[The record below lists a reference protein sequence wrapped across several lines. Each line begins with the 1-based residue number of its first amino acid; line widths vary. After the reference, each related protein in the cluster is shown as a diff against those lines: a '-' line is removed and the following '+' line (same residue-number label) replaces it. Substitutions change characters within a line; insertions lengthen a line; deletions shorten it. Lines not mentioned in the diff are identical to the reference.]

1 MAKTNTNY
9 SILVGVELQ
18 TAGIQKQL
26 DNATKQTK
34 LKIDDSEVKNAASS
48 LSNLNDVAEE
58 TDLTFQAANEVFR
71 RSIEILSQMASQV
84 YELNTAIIEFQKVS
98 DLSGEDLDDYIDK
111 LSNMG
116 SAVARTGSEMV
127 EAATEFRKNGF
138 NDEDAAQLGQ
148 IASMYQNVSDEAIS
162 ASDSASFI
170 IAQMVAFGI
179 EAENASHII
188 DAVNET
194 ANSFAVSSGQL
205 ANSLGIVSSTASA
218 MGNSM
223 EETIGMMV
231 AITEQTRNSSKAAR
245 GLNAIFNNLAQVL
258 DDSSTNGKKIAE
270 IFDNLGVSMY
280 GVDGQLLSSYELL
293 TNLNEKWDTL
303 DTNTKNYIASTIA
316 GTVQLNNFLALMNNF
331 DHAVSATETAL
342 NSAGSAARENSKNME
357 GLEARTNQL
366 KATFQDF
373 SNNVLSSEFLGGLLS
388 LTNGLLQ
395 LVNTPVGA
403 FVTQVVLFTGAGWGL
418 VKLFKAM
425 NIGPVIMASLS
436 NAFTG
441 IKFAIEGTSLAMKG
455 LVPATT
461 ATTLAMRAAVPI
473 IGAVT
478 IALGA
483 FIKFAKWAIDVSKEQ
498 TVTLEEQIQ
507 IVDDLRSKIKS
518 LNFEYEALKNQ
529 GDLSEADNARL
540 RLLEAEI
547 EANEKILQQ
556 EEKKLY
562 YQQFGEGSTKTVR
575 VDEDTSPAS
584 GYLTG
589 TTTYTGGIA
598 YGAAQQAT
606 AEPETKTTTG
616 LDRLR
621 EEVVEFK
628 KIQEQIADV
637 EAQMDT
643 ATGDELIE
651 LNEKYS
657 ELTTN
662 SKEYFD
668 SISEQANSLSAFEN
682 IPEEAQSLLNYITL
696 VFSGMAD
703 KAEESTDDISAEF
716 KSMSE
721 SVAESVSELEGL
733 SDAFDTLTGAVD
745 EYNENGS
752 ISIDT
757 LASLVELGDD
767 YLSMLSFENGQL
779 VLNSDAL
786 YDKAQQLRQTTIEEA
801 KASAAAQLHS
811 IAINGVGQAAV
822 DANNAAGSST
832 GGLAIFESAL
842 DKVTNGAINATA
854 AVSQLEVAFGGQ
866 WSGDQKKA
874 MQDVI
879 NNYQNFVGLVNSSSL
894 IGATG
899 GSSGGGGGG
908 SATDPIEEQSKV
920 FQDQIAILEHELA
933 ILEKM
938 GASEEERIAKSR
950 EIQEAIKKQEE
961 WYRAQGLDD
970 NSEYLRELEEQW
982 WDYENSIEDLYKD
995 MAQAHLDSL
1004 NEQKSAY
1011 EKLFDIIIE
1020 TADKEIEALEQR
1032 KEEEEA
1038 YWDEKIAALE
1048 EQNEALDDQI
1058 EREEKLDALAKAKQ
1072 SKVMVYKDGKFQYVS
1087 DIDAV
1092 SEAQADLDEYNREQE
1107 LQDQIDKME
1116 EQKDQALA
1124 ALDEQIKGWEKY
1136 KEKWSAIVDKISD
1149 IQDIM
1154 LIEQALGIKLEGDN
1168 WQERLTNLG
1177 IFVSDYIDA
1186 EGNFNDEAI
1195 NKNGELL
1202 RNEYEQVATE
1212 AAIWEQRLE
1221 NFDEY
1226 IDEFIESQ
1234 GDFVSKQEDYVDRV
1248 SEAWGNSLNS
1258 LNNYV
1263 QGCKDAAKELS
1274 NIDYGSGGGG
1284 GHPSLGKPSRLPEQ
1298 QQFYASGTTNAS
1310 GGISLV
1316 GERGPEL
1323 RVLNSGDGIIPAD
1336 ITKNLWQWGVTTPA
1350 SMMSSIVGG
1359 LQSMGQNI
1367 GITIQ
1372 NFNPS
1377 LPNVT
1382 DGESFAKYM
1391 RNNFW
1396 REALQFAKT

>member
-1 MAKTNTNY
+1 MSRA
-9 SILVGVELQ
+9 LVSVQ
-18 TAGIQKQL
+18 SRYNQV
-26 DNATKQTK
+26 
-34 LKIDDSEVKNAASS
+34 ID
-48 LSNLNDVAEE
+48 E
-58 TDLTFQAANEVFR
+58 T
-71 RSIEILSQMASQV
+71 
-84 YELNTAIIEFQKVS
+84 
-98 DLSGEDLDDYIDK
+98 
-111 LSNMG
+111 
-116 SAVARTGSEMV
+116 
-127 EAATEFRKNGF
+127 
-138 NDEDAAQLGQ
+138 
-148 IASMYQNVSDEAIS
+148 
-162 ASDSASFI
+162 
-170 IAQMVAFGI
+170 
-179 EAENASHII
+179 
-188 DAVNET
+188 
-194 ANSFAVSSGQL
+194 
-205 ANSLGIVSSTASA
+205 SSTGKAL
-218 MGNSM
+218 NEWY
-223 EETIGMMV
+223 EEHNIQ
-231 AITEQTRNSSKAAR
+231 IYDQ
-245 GLNAIFNNLAQVL
+245 Q
-258 DDSSTNGKKIAE
+258 
-270 IFDNLGVSMY
+270 
-280 GVDGQLLSSYELL
+280 GQLLKLYDVLSQVAEI
-293 TNLNEKWDTL
+293 WPTL
-303 DTNTKNYIASTIA
+303 TKNEQAYYLNQQAGANQTQNLSAILSNFSTAI
-316 GTVQLNNFLALMNNF
+316 
-331 DHAVSATETAL
+331 SATETAL
-342 NSAGSAARENSKNME
+342 NSAGSAARENSKYME

-373 SNNVLSSEFLGGLLS
+373 SNNVLSSEFIGGLLN
-388 LTNGLLQ
+388 LANGFLQ

-498 TVTLEEQIQ
+498 TATLEEQIQ

-518 LNFEYEALKNQ
+518 LNSEYESLKNQ

-562 YQQFGEGSTKTVR
+562 YQQFGEGSTETVT
-575 VDEDTSPAS
+575 EGGTPAS
-584 GYLTG
+584 SYLTG
-589 TTTYTGGIA
+589 GSSYTGGIS
-598 YGAAQQAT
+598 YGAAQQGST
-606 AEPETKTTTG
+606 GYTEPTTTTTTG

-628 KIQEQIADV
+628 KIQEQIADI

-696 VFSGMAD
+696 TFSGMAD
-703 KAEESTDDISAEF
+703 EAEESTDDISAEF
-716 KSMSE
+716 VSMSE

-757 LASLVELGDD
+757 LSSLVELGDD

-779 VLNSDAL
+779 VFNSEAF
-786 YDKAQQLRQTTIEEA
+786 YKNSEQIRQNTIESA
-801 KASAAAQLHS
+801 KSAAAKQLQS

-854 AVSQLEVAFGGQ
+854 AIAQLETSLGGQ

-894 IGATG
+894 VGATG

-920 FQDQIAILEHELA
+920 FQDQITILEHELA

-1136 KEKWSAIVDKISD
+1136 KEKWSAIVDSIGD

-1234 GDFVSKQEDYVDRV
+1234 GDFVSKQEDLANRA
-1248 SEAWGNSLNS
+1248 SEAWNSSLDS

-1263 QGCKDAAKELS
+1263 QGCKDAAKELN
-1274 NIDYGSGGGG
+1274 NIDYGSGGGSGHSGSSSG
-1284 GHPSLGKPSRLPEQ
+1284 GLIGKPGFAPSL
-1298 QQFYASGTTNAS
+1298 YASGTTNAS

>member
-1 MAKTNTNY
+1 MSRA
-9 SILVGVELQ
+9 LVSVQ
-18 TAGIQKQL
+18 SRY
-26 DNATKQTK
+26 N
-34 LKIDDSEVKNAASS
+34 
-48 LSNLNDVAEE
+48 
-58 TDLTFQAANEVFR
+58 
-71 RSIEILSQMASQV
+71 QV
-84 YELNTAIIEFQKVS
+84 
-98 DLSGEDLDDYIDK
+98 IDK
-111 LSNMG
+111 
-116 SAVARTGSEMV
+116 T
-127 EAATEFRKNGF
+127 
-138 NDEDAAQLGQ
+138 
-148 IASMYQNVSDEAIS
+148 
-162 ASDSASFI
+162 
-170 IAQMVAFGI
+170 
-179 EAENASHII
+179 
-188 DAVNET
+188 
-194 ANSFAVSSGQL
+194 
-205 ANSLGIVSSTASA
+205 SSTGKAL
-218 MGNSM
+218 NEWY
-223 EETIGMMV
+223 EEHNIQ
-231 AITEQTRNSSKAAR
+231 IYDQ
-245 GLNAIFNNLAQVL
+245 Q
-258 DDSSTNGKKIAE
+258 
-270 IFDNLGVSMY
+270 
-280 GVDGQLLSSYELL
+280 GQLLKLYDVLSQVAEIWPTLAKNEQAYYLNQQAGANQ
-293 TNLNEKWDTL
+293 TQNLSAILSNF
-303 DTNTKNYIASTIA
+303 STAI
-316 GTVQLNNFLALMNNF
+316 
-331 DHAVSATETAL
+331 SATETAL
-342 NSAGSAARENSKNME
+342 NSAGSAARENSKYME

-373 SNNVLSSEFLGGLLS
+373 SNNVLSSEFIGGLLN
-388 LTNGLLQ
+388 LANGFLQ
-395 LVNTPVGA
+395 LMNTPVGA

-425 NIGPVIMASLS
+425 NIGPVIMTSLIKS
-436 NAFTG
+436 LTNFGWLLEAITTKG
-441 IKFAIEGTSLAMKG
+441 IKLTS
-455 LVPATT
+455 
-461 ATTLAMRAAVPI
+461 TLALAARAIVP
-473 IGAVT
+473 VT
-478 IALGA
+478 IALTA

-518 LNFEYEALKNQ
+518 LNSEYESLKNQ

-562 YQQFGEGSTKTVR
+562 YQQFGEGSTETVT
-575 VDEDTSPAS
+575 EGGTPAS
-584 GYLTG
+584 SYLTG
-589 TTTYTGGIA
+589 GSSYTGGIS
-598 YGAAQQAT
+598 YGAAQQGST
-606 AEPETKTTTG
+606 GYTEPTTTTTTG

-628 KIQEQIADV
+628 KIQEQIADI

-651 LNEKYS
+651 LNEKYA

-662 SKEYFD
+662 SKNYFD

-696 VFSGMAD
+696 TFSGMAD
-703 KAEESTDDISAEF
+703 EADEATDDTSAEF

-721 SVAESVSELEGL
+721 SVADSVSELEGL

-757 LASLVELGDD
+757 LSSLVELGDD

-779 VLNSDAL
+779 VFNSEAF
-786 YDKAQQLRQTTIEEA
+786 YKNSEQIRQNTIESA
-801 KASAAAQLHS
+801 KSAAAKQLQS
-811 IAINGVGQAAV
+811 IAINGVGQASA

-894 IGATG
+894 VGATG

-908 SATDPIEEQSKV
+908 SATDPIEEQSKA

-1032 KEEEEA
+1032 KEEEES

-1136 KEKWSAIVDKISD
+1136 KEKWSAIVDSIGD

-1234 GDFVSKQEDYVDRV
+1234 GDFVSKQEELADRA
-1248 SEAWGNSLNS
+1248 SEAWNSSLDSLND
-1258 LNNYV
+1258 YV
-1263 QGCKDAAKELS
+1263 QGCKDASKELS

>member
-1 MAKTNTNY
+1 
-9 SILVGVELQ
+9 
-18 TAGIQKQL
+18 
-26 DNATKQTK
+26 
-34 LKIDDSEVKNAASS
+34 
-48 LSNLNDVAEE
+48 
-58 TDLTFQAANEVFR
+58 
-71 RSIEILSQMASQV
+71 
-84 YELNTAIIEFQKVS
+84 
-98 DLSGEDLDDYIDK
+98 
-111 LSNMG
+111 
-116 SAVARTGSEMV
+116 
-127 EAATEFRKNGF
+127 
-138 NDEDAAQLGQ
+138 
-148 IASMYQNVSDEAIS
+148 MYQNVSDEAIS
-162 ASDSASFI
+162 ASDSANFI

-205 ANSLGIVSSTASA
+205 ANSLGIVSSTSAA

-223 EETIGMMV
+223 EETLGMMV
-231 AITEQTRNSSKAAR
+231 AITEQTRNASKSAR
-245 GLNAIFNNLAQVL
+245 GLNAIFANLSQVL
-258 DDSSTNGKKIAE
+258 DESSSNGKKITE
-270 IFDNLGVSMY
+270 IFDSLGISMY
-280 GVDGQLLSSYELL
+280 DLNTGQMLSTYELL
-293 TNLNEKWDTL
+293 LKLSEKWDTL
-303 DTNTKNYIASTIA
+303 DSNTQKYIATTLA

-342 NSAGSAARENSKNME
+342 NSAGSAARENSKYME

-373 SNNVLSSEFLGGLLS
+373 SNNVLSSEFIGGLLS
-388 LTNGLLQ
+388 LANGFLQ
-395 LVNTPVGA
+395 LMNTPIGA

-425 NIGPVIMASLS
+425 NIVPVIIASLG

-441 IKFAIEGTSLAMKG
+441 IKFAIEGTALAMKG
-455 LVPATT
+455 LVPVTT

-498 TVTLEEQIQ
+498 TVTLEEQIE
-507 IVDDLRSKIKS
+507 IVDGLRSKIKS
-518 LNFEYEALKNQ
+518 LNSEYENLTNQ

-562 YQQFGEGSTKTVR
+562 YQQFGEGSKKTVK
-575 VDEDTSPAS
+575 VDEDTTPAS
-584 GYLTG
+584 NYLTG
-589 TTTYTGGIA
+589 TTSYTGGTA
-598 YGAAQQAT
+598 YGAAQQAPSIAT
-606 AEPETKTTTG
+606 EAETKTTTG

-628 KIQEQIADV
+628 KIQEQIADI
-637 EAQMDT
+637 EAQMAT

-662 SKEYFD
+662 SKNYFD

-696 VFSGMAD
+696 TFSGMAD

-721 SVAESVSELEGL
+721 SVADSVSELEGL

-752 ISIDT
+752 ISLDT

-779 VLNSDAL
+779 VFNSEAF
-786 YDKAQQLRQTTIEEA
+786 YKNSEQIRQNTIESA
-801 KASAAAQLHS
+801 KGAAAKQLYS

-854 AVSQLEVAFGGQ
+854 AIAGLETSLGEQ

-894 IGATG
+894 VGASG

-908 SATDPIEEQSKV
+908 SATDPIEEQSKA

-1020 TADKEIEALEQR
+1020 TADKEIEALE
-1032 KEEEEA
+1032 KKKDEEEA

-1048 EQNEALDDQI
+1048 EQNEALNDQI
-1058 EREEKLDALAKAKQ
+1058 EKEEKLDALAKAKQ

-1136 KEKWSAIVDKISD
+1136 KEKWSAIVDEIGD

-1234 GDFVSKQEDYVDRV
+1234 GDFVSKQEELADRA
-1248 SEAWGNSLNS
+1248 SEAWSGSLDSLND
-1258 LNNYV
+1258 YV

-1284 GHPSLGKPSRLPEQ
+1284 GHPSLGKPGRLPEQ
-1298 QQFYASGTTNAS
+1298 QQFYASGTTNAI

-1323 RVLNSGDGIIPAD
+1323 RVLNSGDGILPAD

-1359 LQSMGQNI
+1359 LHSMGQNI

-1372 NFNPS
+1372 NFNPN

-1382 DGESFAKYM
+1382 DGESFASYM

>member
-1 MAKTNTNY
+1 MSRA
-9 SILVGVELQ
+9 LVSVQ
-18 TAGIQKQL
+18 SRYNQV
-26 DNATKQTK
+26 
-34 LKIDDSEVKNAASS
+34 ID
-48 LSNLNDVAEE
+48 E
-58 TDLTFQAANEVFR
+58 T
-71 RSIEILSQMASQV
+71 
-84 YELNTAIIEFQKVS
+84 
-98 DLSGEDLDDYIDK
+98 
-111 LSNMG
+111 
-116 SAVARTGSEMV
+116 
-127 EAATEFRKNGF
+127 
-138 NDEDAAQLGQ
+138 
-148 IASMYQNVSDEAIS
+148 
-162 ASDSASFI
+162 
-170 IAQMVAFGI
+170 
-179 EAENASHII
+179 
-188 DAVNET
+188 
-194 ANSFAVSSGQL
+194 
-205 ANSLGIVSSTASA
+205 SSTGKAL
-218 MGNSM
+218 NEWY
-223 EETIGMMV
+223 EEHNIQ
-231 AITEQTRNSSKAAR
+231 IYDQ
-245 GLNAIFNNLAQVL
+245 Q
-258 DDSSTNGKKIAE
+258 
-270 IFDNLGVSMY
+270 
-280 GVDGQLLSSYELL
+280 GQLLKLYDVLSQVAEI
-293 TNLNEKWDTL
+293 WPTL
-303 DTNTKNYIASTIA
+303 TKNEQAYYLNQQAGANQTQNLSAILSNFST
-316 GTVQLNNFLALMNNF
+316 
-331 DHAVSATETAL
+331 AVSATETAL
-342 NSAGSAARENSKNME
+342 NSAGSAARENSKYME

-388 LTNGLLQ
+388 LANRFLQ
-395 LVNTPVGA
+395 LMNTPVGA
-403 FVTQVVLFTGAGWGL
+403 FVTQVTLFTGAMWGL
-418 VKLFKAM
+418 IQLFKAM
-425 NIGPVIMASLS
+425 KIVSVVSNSFMMLMDTFKSVKWYMKGVISMSSVLSNVMAS
-436 NAFTG
+436 
-441 IKFAIEGTSLAMKG
+441 
-455 LVPATT
+455 
-461 ATTLAMRAAVPI
+461 AVPI
-473 IGAVT
+473 IGGVT

-507 IVDDLRSKIKS
+507 IVDELRSKIES
-518 LNFEYEALKNQ
+518 LNSEYENLKNQ

-562 YQQFGEGSTKTVR
+562 YQQFGEGSVETVAQ
-575 VDEDTSPAS
+575 DTAPAS

-589 TTTYTGGIA
+589 ETTYTGGIA
-598 YGAAQQAT
+598 YGAAQQAPST
-606 AEPETKTTTG
+606 TTEEETKTTTG

-628 KIQEQIADV
+628 KIQQQIADI
-637 EAQMDT
+637 EAQMAT

-651 LNEKYS
+651 LNEKYA

-662 SKEYFD
+662 SKNYFD

-696 VFSGMAD
+696 TFSGMAD
-703 KAEESTDDISAEF
+703 KAEEATDDTSAEF

-721 SVAESVSELEGL
+721 SVADSISELDGL

-757 LASLVELGDD
+757 LSSLVELGDD

-786 YDKAQQLRQTTIEEA
+786 YKNSEQIRQNTIESA
-801 KASAAAQLHS
+801 KSAAAKQLQS

-894 IGATG
+894 VGATG

-908 SATDPIEEQSKV
+908 SATDPIEEQSKA

-1136 KEKWSAIVDKISD
+1136 KEKWSAIVDKIGD

-1234 GDFVSKQEDYVDRV
+1234 GDFVSKQEDYADRV
-1248 SEAWGNSLNS
+1248 SEAWSGSLDSLND
-1258 LNNYV
+1258 YV

-1284 GHPSLGKPSRLPEQ
+1284 GHPSLGKPGRLPEQ
-1298 QQFYASGTTNAS
+1298 QQFYASGTTNAA

-1323 RVLNSGDGIIPAD
+1323 RVLNSGDGILPAD

-1359 LQSMGQNI
+1359 LHSMGQNI

-1382 DGESFAKYM
+1382 DGEGFAKYM

>member
-1 MAKTNTNY
+1 MA
-9 SILVGVELQ
+9 LL
-18 TAGIQKQL
+18 TAGTEIVR
-26 DNATKQTK
+26 NA
-34 LKIDDSEVKNAASS
+34 S
-48 LSNLNDVAEE
+48 
-58 TDLTFQAANEVFR
+58 
-71 RSIEILSQMASQV
+71 
-84 YELNTAIIEFQKVS
+84 KVS
-98 DLSGEDLDDYIDK
+98 RGLVSVQSRYNQVID
-111 LSNMG
+111 
-116 SAVARTGSEMV
+116 
-127 EAATEFRKNGF
+127 
-138 NDEDAAQLGQ
+138 
-148 IASMYQNVSDEAIS
+148 
-162 ASDSASFI
+162 
-170 IAQMVAFGI
+170 
-179 EAENASHII
+179 
-188 DAVNET
+188 ET
-194 ANSFAVSSGQL
+194 
-205 ANSLGIVSSTASA
+205 SSTGKAL
-218 MGNSM
+218 NEWY
-223 EETIGMMV
+223 EEHNIQ
-231 AITEQTRNSSKAAR
+231 IYDQ
-245 GLNAIFNNLAQVL
+245 Q
-258 DDSSTNGKKIAE
+258 
-270 IFDNLGVSMY
+270 
-280 GVDGQLLSSYELL
+280 GQLLKLYDVLSQVAEI
-293 TNLNEKWDTL
+293 WPTL
-303 DTNTKNYIASTIA
+303 TKNEQAYYLNQQAGANQTQNLSAILSNFST
-316 GTVQLNNFLALMNNF
+316 
-331 DHAVSATETAL
+331 AVSATETAL
-342 NSAGSAARENSKNME
+342 NSAGSAARENSKYME

-388 LTNGLLQ
+388 LANGFLQ
-395 LVNTPVGA
+395 LLNTPIGA
-403 FVTQVVLFTGAGWGL
+403 FVTQVVLFTTAGWGL
-418 VKLFKAM
+418 VKLFRAM
-425 NIGPVIMASLS
+425 NIVSIVTASLKS
-436 NAFTG
+436 LPLVLFAIQGAFTG
-441 IKFAIEGTSLAMKG
+441 AITAAEAFNIAMQAMKSSLPIIAAVSLAVLG
-455 LVPATT
+455 LVKIVNLVEESQKETT
-461 ATTLAMRAAVPI
+461 I
-473 IGAVT
+473 
-478 IALGA
+478 
-483 FIKFAKWAIDVSKEQ
+483 
-498 TVTLEEQIQ
+498 TLEEQIQ
-507 IVDDLRSKIKS
+507 IVDELRSKINS
-518 LNFEYEALKNQ
+518 LSSEYENLENQ
-529 GDLSEADNARL
+529 SDLSETENRRL

-547 EANEKILQQ
+547 EANKEILAQ
-556 EEKKLY
+556 EEKKLFY
-562 YQQFGEGSTKTVR
+562 EQFGAGSKFV
-575 VDEDTSPAS
+575 P
-584 GYLTG
+584 
-589 TTTYTGGIA
+589 
-598 YGAAQQAT
+598 
-606 AEPETKTTTG
+606 TG
-616 LDRLR
+616 LASHGFTDINMHTWEAPTEL
-621 EEVVEFK
+621 EILQQNIDEFK
-628 KIQEQIADV
+628 EIQQQIKDL
-637 EAQMDT
+637 EAQMAT
-643 ATGDELIE
+643 ATGQELID
-651 LNEKYS
+651 LNEDYNA
-657 ELTTN
+657 LVN
-662 SKEYFD
+662 SSRTYFD
-668 SISEQANSLSAFEN
+668 YINEQANALSQFDLEN
-682 IPEEAQSLLNYITL
+682 IPEEYRGTVETLLSDITIL
-696 VFSGMAD
+696 FSGMAD
-703 KAEESTDDISAEF
+703 KAEESTEDISAEF

-721 SVAESVSELEGL
+721 SVADSVSELDGL

-745 EYNENGS
+745 EYNANGS
-752 ISIDT
+752 ISLDT
-757 LASLVELGDD
+757 LSSLVELGDD

-779 VLNSDAL
+779 VFNSEAF
-786 YDKAQQLRQTTIEEA
+786 YKNSEQIRQNTIESA
-801 KASAAAQLHS
+801 KGAAAKQLYS

-854 AVSQLEVAFGGQ
+854 AIAGLETSLGEQ

-894 IGATG
+894 VGATG
-899 GSSGGGGGG
+899 GSSGGGGGGGGG
-908 SATDPIEEQSKV
+908 SATDPIEEQSKA
-920 FQDQIAILEHELA
+920 FQDQIAILEHELS

-970 NSEYLRELEEQW
+970 NSEYLRDLEEQW

-1020 TADKEIEALEQR
+1020 TADKEIEALEQ
-1032 KEEEEA
+1032 KKDEEEA

-1048 EQNEALDDQI
+1048 EQNDALNDQI
-1058 EREEKLDALAKAKQ
+1058 EKEEKLDALAKAKQ

-1087 DIDAV
+1087 DIDVV

-1136 KEKWSAIVDKISD
+1136 KEKWSAIVDEIGD

-1177 IFVSDYIDA
+1177 IFISDYIDA

-1234 GDFVSKQEDYVDRV
+1234 GDFVSKQEELADRV
-1248 SEAWGNSLNS
+1248 SEAWSGSLDSLND
-1258 LNNYV
+1258 YV

-1284 GHPSLGKPSRLPEQ
+1284 GHLSLGKPGRLPEQ
-1298 QQFYASGTTNAS
+1298 SQFYASGTTNAT

-1359 LQSMGQNI
+1359 LHSMGQNI

-1372 NFNPS
+1372 NFNPN

-1382 DGESFAKYM
+1382 DGESFANYM

>member
-1 MAKTNTNY
+1 M
-9 SILVGVELQ
+9 
-18 TAGIQKQL
+18 
-26 DNATKQTK
+26 
-34 LKIDDSEVKNAASS
+34 
-48 LSNLNDVAEE
+48 LS
-58 TDLTFQAANEVFR
+58 
-71 RSIEILSQMASQV
+71 
-84 YELNTAIIEFQKVS
+84 
-98 DLSGEDLDDYIDK
+98 
-111 LSNMG
+111 
-116 SAVARTGSEMV
+116 
-127 EAATEFRKNGF
+127 
-138 NDEDAAQLGQ
+138 
-148 IASMYQNVSDEAIS
+148 
-162 ASDSASFI
+162 
-170 IAQMVAFGI
+170 
-179 EAENASHII
+179 
-188 DAVNET
+188 NET

-205 ANSLGIVSSTASA
+205 ANNLGIVSSTSAA

-231 AITEQTRNSSKAAR
+231 AITEQTRNASKSAR
-245 GLNAIFNNLAQVL
+245 GLNAIFANLSQVL
-258 DDSSTNGKKIAE
+258 DESSSNGKKITE
-270 IFDNLGVSMY
+270 IFDSLGISMY
-280 GVDGQLLSSYELL
+280 DLNTGQMLSTYELL
-293 TNLNEKWDTL
+293 LKLSEKWDTL
-303 DTNTKNYIASTIA
+303 DSNTQKYIATTLA

-342 NSAGSAARENSKNME
+342 NSAGSAARENSKYME

-388 LTNGLLQ
+388 LANGFLQ
-395 LVNTPVGA
+395 LMNTPVGA
-403 FVTQVVLFTGAGWGL
+403 FVTQVTLLTGAGWGL
-418 VKLFKAM
+418 IKLFRAM
-425 NIGPVIMASLS
+425 NIIDVVISSFKALPMALFAVRA
-436 NAFTG
+436 AFAGAATG
-441 IKFAIEGTSLAMKG
+441 AEAFGFAMK
-455 LVPATT
+455 
-461 ATTLAMRAAVPI
+461 AALPI
-473 IGAVT
+473 IGGITLV
-478 IALGA
+478 IGGL
-483 FIKFAKWAIDVSKEQ
+483 IKFTKWAIDVSKEQ
-498 TVTLEEQIQ
+498 TVTLEEQIE

-518 LNFEYEALKNQ
+518 LKSEYENLTNQ

-540 RLLEAEI
+540 KLLEAQI

-562 YQQFGEGSTKTVR
+562 YQQFGEGSKETVK
-575 VDEDTSPAS
+575 VDEDTTPAS
-584 GYLTG
+584 NYLTG
-589 TTTYTGGIA
+589 TTSYTGGTA
-598 YGAAQQAT
+598 YGAAQQAPSVAT
-606 AEPETKTTTG
+606 ETETKTTTG

-628 KIQEQIADV
+628 KIQQQIADI

-696 VFSGMAD
+696 TFSGMAD

-721 SVAESVSELEGL
+721 SVAESVSELDGL

-752 ISIDT
+752 ISLDT
-757 LASLVELGDD
+757 LSSLVELGDD

-786 YDKAQQLRQTTIEEA
+786 YAKAQQLRQTTIEEA

-811 IAINGVGQAAV
+811 IAINGVGQASV

-894 IGATG
+894 VGATG

-908 SATDPIEEQSKV
+908 SATDPIEEQSKA

-1020 TADKEIEALEQR
+1020 TADKEIEALE
-1032 KEEEEA
+1032 KKKDEEEA

-1048 EQNEALDDQI
+1048 EQNEALNDQI
-1058 EREEKLDALAKAKQ
+1058 EKEEKLDALAKAKQ
-1072 SKVMVYKDGKFQYVS
+1072 SKVMVYKDGKFQYVN

-1136 KEKWSAIVDKISD
+1136 KEKWSAIVDEIGD

-1212 AAIWEQRLE
+1212 ASIWEQRLE

-1234 GDFVSKQEDYVDRV
+1234 GDFVSKQEELADRA
-1248 SEAWGNSLNS
+1248 SEAWSGSLDSLND
-1258 LNNYV
+1258 YV
-1263 QGCKDAAKELS
+1263 QGCKDAAKELN
-1274 NIDYGSGGGG
+1274 NIDYSGGGG
-1284 GHPSLGKPSRLPEQ
+1284 GHPSLGKPGRLPEQ
-1298 QQFYASGTTNAS
+1298 QQFYASGTTNAI

-1323 RVLNSGDGIIPAD
+1323 RVLNSGDGILPAD

-1359 LQSMGQNI
+1359 LHSMGQNI

-1372 NFNPS
+1372 NFNPN

-1382 DGESFAKYM
+1382 DGEGFAKYM

>member
-1 MAKTNTNY
+1 MQSRYNQ
-9 SILVGVELQ
+9 V
-18 TAGIQKQL
+18 
-26 DNATKQTK
+26 
-34 LKIDDSEVKNAASS
+34 ID
-48 LSNLNDVAEE
+48 E
-58 TDLTFQAANEVFR
+58 T
-71 RSIEILSQMASQV
+71 
-84 YELNTAIIEFQKVS
+84 
-98 DLSGEDLDDYIDK
+98 
-111 LSNMG
+111 
-116 SAVARTGSEMV
+116 
-127 EAATEFRKNGF
+127 
-138 NDEDAAQLGQ
+138 
-148 IASMYQNVSDEAIS
+148 
-162 ASDSASFI
+162 
-170 IAQMVAFGI
+170 
-179 EAENASHII
+179 
-188 DAVNET
+188 
-194 ANSFAVSSGQL
+194 
-205 ANSLGIVSSTASA
+205 SSTGKAL
-218 MGNSM
+218 NEWY
-223 EETIGMMV
+223 EEHNIQ
-231 AITEQTRNSSKAAR
+231 IYDQ
-245 GLNAIFNNLAQVL
+245 Q
-258 DDSSTNGKKIAE
+258 
-270 IFDNLGVSMY
+270 
-280 GVDGQLLSSYELL
+280 GQLLKLYDVLSQVAEI
-293 TNLNEKWDTL
+293 WPTL
-303 DTNTKNYIASTIA
+303 TKNEQAYYLNQQAGANQTQNLSAILSNFST
-316 GTVQLNNFLALMNNF
+316 
-331 DHAVSATETAL
+331 AVSATETAL
-342 NSAGSAARENSKNME
+342 NSAGSAARENSKYME

-388 LTNGLLQ
+388 LANGFLQ
-395 LVNTPVGA
+395 LMNTPVGA
-403 FVTQVVLFTGAGWGL
+403 FVTQVVLFTGVGWGL

-425 NIGPVIMASLS
+425 NIGPVIMTSLIKS
-436 NAFTG
+436 LTNFGWLLEAITTKG
-441 IKFAIEGTSLAMKG
+441 IKLTS
-455 LVPATT
+455 
-461 ATTLAMRAAVPI
+461 TLALAARAIVP
-473 IGAVT
+473 VT
-478 IALGA
+478 IALTA

-507 IVDDLRSKIKS
+507 IVDDLRSKIES
-518 LNFEYEALKNQ
+518 LNSEYENLKNQ

-562 YQQFGEGSTKTVR
+562 YQQFGEGSKKTVR

-584 GYLTG
+584 DYLTG

-598 YGAAQQAT
+598 YGAALQAPATT
-606 AEPETKTTTG
+606 AEAEIKTTTG

-628 KIQEQIADV
+628 KIQEDIAQV
-637 EAQMDT
+637 ESLMDT

-651 LNEKYS
+651 LNKKYA

-662 SKEYFD
+662 SKKYFD
-668 SISEQANSLSAFEN
+668 SISEQAEDLSAFEN

-696 VFSGMAD
+696 MFSGMAD
-703 KAEESTDDISAEF
+703 EAEEATDDISAEF
-716 KSMSE
+716 VSMSE
-721 SVAESVSELEGL
+721 SVADSVSELEGL

-757 LASLVELGDD
+757 LSSLVELGDD

-779 VLNSDAL
+779 VFNSEAF
-786 YDKAQQLRQTTIEEA
+786 YKNSEQIRQNTIESA
-801 KASAAAQLHS
+801 KGAAAKQLYS
-811 IAINGVGQAAV
+811 IAINGVGQATV

-842 DKVTNGAINATA
+842 DRVTNGAINATA

-894 IGATG
+894 VGASG

-908 SATDPIEEQSKV
+908 SATDPIEEQSKA

-970 NSEYLRELEEQW
+970 NSEYLRDLEEQW

-1020 TADKEIEALEQR
+1020 TADKEIEALEQ
-1032 KEEEEA
+1032 KKDEEEA

-1048 EQNEALDDQI
+1048 EQNDALNDQI
-1058 EREEKLDALAKAKQ
+1058 EKEEKLDALAKAKQ

-1136 KEKWSAIVDKISD
+1136 KEKWSAIVDEIGD

-1212 AAIWEQRLE
+1212 ASIWEQRLE

-1234 GDFVSKQEDYVDRV
+1234 GDFVSKQEELADRA
-1248 SEAWGNSLNS
+1248 SEAWSGSLDSLND
-1258 LNNYV
+1258 YV

-1284 GHPSLGKPSRLPEQ
+1284 GHPSLGKPGRLPEQ
-1298 QQFYASGTTNAS
+1298 QQFYASGTTNAI

-1323 RVLNSGDGIIPAD
+1323 RVLNSGDGILPAD

-1359 LQSMGQNI
+1359 LHSMGQNI

-1372 NFNPS
+1372 NFNPN

-1382 DGESFAKYM
+1382 DGESFANYM

>member
-1 MAKTNTNY
+1 M
-9 SILVGVELQ
+9 
-18 TAGIQKQL
+18 
-26 DNATKQTK
+26 
-34 LKIDDSEVKNAASS
+34 
-48 LSNLNDVAEE
+48 LS
-58 TDLTFQAANEVFR
+58 
-71 RSIEILSQMASQV
+71 
-84 YELNTAIIEFQKVS
+84 
-98 DLSGEDLDDYIDK
+98 
-111 LSNMG
+111 
-116 SAVARTGSEMV
+116 
-127 EAATEFRKNGF
+127 
-138 NDEDAAQLGQ
+138 
-148 IASMYQNVSDEAIS
+148 
-162 ASDSASFI
+162 
-170 IAQMVAFGI
+170 
-179 EAENASHII
+179 
-188 DAVNET
+188 NET

-205 ANSLGIVSSTASA
+205 ANNLGIVSSTSAA

-231 AITEQTRNSSKAAR
+231 AITEQTRNASKSAR
-245 GLNAIFNNLAQVL
+245 GLNAIFANLSQVL
-258 DDSSTNGKKIAE
+258 DESSSNGKKITE
-270 IFDNLGVSMY
+270 IFDSLGISMY
-280 GVDGQLLSSYELL
+280 DLNTGQMLSTYELL
-293 TNLNEKWDTL
+293 LKLSEKWDTL
-303 DTNTKNYIASTIA
+303 DSNTQKYIATTLA

-342 NSAGSAARENSKNME
+342 NSAGSAARENSKYME

-388 LTNGLLQ
+388 LANGFLQ
-395 LVNTPVGA
+395 LMNTPVGA

-425 NIGPVIMASLS
+425 NIVPVIIASLG

-441 IKFAIEGTSLAMKG
+441 IKFAIEGTALAMKG
-455 LVPATT
+455 LVPVTT

-478 IALGA
+478 A

-498 TVTLEEQIQ
+498 TVTLEEQIE

-518 LNFEYEALKNQ
+518 LNSEYENLTNQ

-540 RLLEAEI
+540 KLLEAEI

-562 YQQFGEGSTKTVR
+562 YQQFGEGSKETVK
-575 VDEDTSPAS
+575 VDGDTTPAS
-584 GYLTG
+584 NYLTG
-589 TTTYTGGIA
+589 TTSYTGGTA
-598 YGAAQQAT
+598 YGAAQQAPSVAT
-606 AEPETKTTTG
+606 ETETKTTTG

-628 KIQEQIADV
+628 KIQQQIADI

-696 VFSGMAD
+696 TFSGMAD

-716 KSMSE
+716 VSMSE
-721 SVAESVSELEGL
+721 SVADSISELDGL

-757 LASLVELGDD
+757 LSSLVELGDD

-786 YDKAQQLRQTTIEEA
+786 YAKAQQLRQTTIEEA

-811 IAINGVGQAAV
+811 IAINGVGQASV
-822 DANNAAGSST
+822 DANNAASSST

-842 DKVTNGAINATA
+842 DRVTNGALNATA

-894 IGATG
+894 VGATG
-899 GSSGGGGGG
+899 GSSGGGGGGG
-908 SATDPIEEQSKV
+908 SATDPIEEQSKA

-1020 TADKEIEALEQR
+1020 TADKEIEALEQ
-1032 KEEEEA
+1032 KKDEEEA

-1048 EQNEALDDQI
+1048 EQNEALNDQI
-1058 EREEKLDALAKAKQ
+1058 EKEEKLDALAKAKQ

-1136 KEKWSAIVDKISD
+1136 KEKWSAIVDEIGD

-1212 AAIWEQRLE
+1212 ASIWEQRLE

-1234 GDFVSKQEDYVDRV
+1234 GDFVSKQEELADRA
-1248 SEAWGNSLNS
+1248 SEAWSGSLDSLND
-1258 LNNYV
+1258 YV
-1263 QGCKDAAKELS
+1263 QGCKDAAKELN
-1274 NIDYGSGGGG
+1274 NIDYSGGGG
-1284 GHPSLGKPSRLPEQ
+1284 GHPSLGKPGRLPEQ
-1298 QQFYASGTTNAS
+1298 QQFYASGTTNAI

-1323 RVLNSGDGIIPAD
+1323 RVLNSGDGILPAD

-1359 LQSMGQNI
+1359 LHSMGQNI

-1372 NFNPS
+1372 NFNPN

-1382 DGESFAKYM
+1382 DGEGFAKYM

>member
-1 MAKTNTNY
+1 M
-9 SILVGVELQ
+9 
-18 TAGIQKQL
+18 
-26 DNATKQTK
+26 
-34 LKIDDSEVKNAASS
+34 
-48 LSNLNDVAEE
+48 LS
-58 TDLTFQAANEVFR
+58 
-71 RSIEILSQMASQV
+71 
-84 YELNTAIIEFQKVS
+84 
-98 DLSGEDLDDYIDK
+98 
-111 LSNMG
+111 
-116 SAVARTGSEMV
+116 
-127 EAATEFRKNGF
+127 
-138 NDEDAAQLGQ
+138 
-148 IASMYQNVSDEAIS
+148 
-162 ASDSASFI
+162 
-170 IAQMVAFGI
+170 
-179 EAENASHII
+179 
-188 DAVNET
+188 NET

-205 ANSLGIVSSTASA
+205 ANNLGIVSSTSAA

-231 AITEQTRNSSKAAR
+231 AITEQTRNASKSAR
-245 GLNAIFNNLAQVL
+245 GLNAIFANLSQVL
-258 DDSSTNGKKIAE
+258 DESSSNGKKITE
-270 IFDNLGVSMY
+270 IFDSLGISMY
-280 GVDGQLLSSYELL
+280 DLNTGQMLSTYELL
-293 TNLNEKWDTL
+293 LKLSEKWDTL
-303 DTNTKNYIASTIA
+303 DSNTQKYIATTLA

-342 NSAGSAARENSKNME
+342 NSAGSAARENSKYME

-388 LTNGLLQ
+388 LANGFLQ
-395 LVNTPVGA
+395 LMNTPVGA

-425 NIGPVIMASLS
+425 NIVPVIIASLG

-441 IKFAIEGTSLAMKG
+441 IKFAIEGTALAMKG
-455 LVPATT
+455 LVPVTT

-478 IALGA
+478 IAVGA

-498 TVTLEEQIQ
+498 TVTLEEQIE
-507 IVDDLRSKIKS
+507 IVDGLRSKIKS
-518 LNFEYEALKNQ
+518 LNSEYESLTNQ

-540 RLLEAEI
+540 KLLEAEI

-562 YQQFGEGSTKTVR
+562 YQQFGEGSKETVK
-575 VDEDTSPAS
+575 VDGDTTPAS
-584 GYLTG
+584 NYLTG
-589 TTTYTGGIA
+589 TTSYTGGTA
-598 YGAAQQAT
+598 YGAAQQAPST
-606 AEPETKTTTG
+606 TTEEETKTTTG

-628 KIQEQIADV
+628 KIQEQIADI

-696 VFSGMAD
+696 TFSGMAD

-721 SVAESVSELEGL
+721 SVAESVSELDGL

-752 ISIDT
+752 ISLDT
-757 LASLVELGDD
+757 LSSLVELGDD

-786 YDKAQQLRQTTIEEA
+786 YAKAQQLRQTTIEEA

-811 IAINGVGQAAV
+811 IAINGVGQASV

-894 IGATG
+894 VGATG
-899 GSSGGGGGG
+899 GSSGGGGGGG
-908 SATDPIEEQSKV
+908 SATDPIEEQSKA

-1020 TADKEIEALEQR
+1020 TADKEIEALE
-1032 KEEEEA
+1032 KKKDEEEA

-1048 EQNEALDDQI
+1048 EQNEALNDQI
-1058 EREEKLDALAKAKQ
+1058 EKEEKLDALAKAKQ
-1072 SKVMVYKDGKFQYVS
+1072 SKVMVYKDGKFQYVN

-1136 KEKWSAIVDKISD
+1136 KEKWSAIVDEIGD

-1212 AAIWEQRLE
+1212 ASIWEQRLE

-1234 GDFVSKQEDYVDRV
+1234 GDFVSKQEELADRA
-1248 SEAWGNSLNS
+1248 SEAWSGSLDSLND
-1258 LNNYV
+1258 YV
-1263 QGCKDAAKELS
+1263 QGCKDAAKELN
-1274 NIDYGSGGGG
+1274 NIDYSGGGG
-1284 GHPSLGKPSRLPEQ
+1284 GHPSLGKPGRLPEQ
-1298 QQFYASGTTNAS
+1298 QQFYASGTTNAI

-1323 RVLNSGDGIIPAD
+1323 RVLNSGDGILPAD

-1359 LQSMGQNI
+1359 LHSMGQNI

-1372 NFNPS
+1372 NFNPN

-1382 DGESFAKYM
+1382 DGEGFAKYM

>member
-1 MAKTNTNY
+1 MSRA
-9 SILVGVELQ
+9 LVSVQ
-18 TAGIQKQL
+18 SRYNQV
-26 DNATKQTK
+26 
-34 LKIDDSEVKNAASS
+34 ID
-48 LSNLNDVAEE
+48 E
-58 TDLTFQAANEVFR
+58 T
-71 RSIEILSQMASQV
+71 
-84 YELNTAIIEFQKVS
+84 
-98 DLSGEDLDDYIDK
+98 
-111 LSNMG
+111 
-116 SAVARTGSEMV
+116 
-127 EAATEFRKNGF
+127 
-138 NDEDAAQLGQ
+138 
-148 IASMYQNVSDEAIS
+148 
-162 ASDSASFI
+162 
-170 IAQMVAFGI
+170 
-179 EAENASHII
+179 
-188 DAVNET
+188 
-194 ANSFAVSSGQL
+194 
-205 ANSLGIVSSTASA
+205 SSTGKAL
-218 MGNSM
+218 NEWY
-223 EETIGMMV
+223 EEHNIQ
-231 AITEQTRNSSKAAR
+231 IYDQ
-245 GLNAIFNNLAQVL
+245 Q
-258 DDSSTNGKKIAE
+258 
-270 IFDNLGVSMY
+270 
-280 GVDGQLLSSYELL
+280 GQLLKLYDVLSQVAEI
-293 TNLNEKWDTL
+293 WPTL
-303 DTNTKNYIASTIA
+303 TKNEQAYYLNQQAGANQTQNLSAILSNFST
-316 GTVQLNNFLALMNNF
+316 
-331 DHAVSATETAL
+331 AVSATETAL
-342 NSAGSAARENSKNME
+342 NSAGSAARENSKYME

-373 SNNVLSSEFLGGLLS
+373 SNNVLSSEFIGGLLN
-388 LTNGLLQ
+388 LANGFLQ
-395 LVNTPVGA
+395 LMNTPVGA

-425 NIGPVIMASLS
+425 NIVNVVISSFKALPMALFAVKA
-436 NAFTG
+436 AFAGAATG
-441 IKFAIEGTSLAMKG
+441 AEAFGFAMQ
-455 LVPATT
+455 
-461 ATTLAMRAAVPI
+461 AALPI
-473 IGAVT
+473 IGAV
-478 IALGA
+478 AL
-483 FIKFAKWAIDVSKEQ
+483 AITGLIRLYQWSTEVNNANI
-498 TVTLEEQIQ
+498 VTLEEQIQ
-507 IVDDLRSKIKS
+507 IVDELRGKIES
-518 LNFEYEALKNQ
+518 LNSEYENLKNQ

-547 EANEKILQQ
+547 EANEKILEQ

-562 YQQFGEGSTKTVR
+562 YQQFGEGSKVTVT
-575 VDEDTSPAS
+575 EGGTPAS
-584 GYLTG
+584 SYLTG
-589 TTTYTGGIA
+589 GSSYTGGIS
-598 YGAAQQAT
+598 YGASQQGST
-606 AEPETKTTTG
+606 GYTEPTTTTTTG

-621 EEVVEFK
+621 EEVIEFK
-628 KIQEQIADV
+628 KIQEQIANI

-651 LNEKYS
+651 LNEKYNTLVAS
-657 ELTTN
+657 ST
-662 SKEYFD
+662 EYFN

-696 VFSGMAD
+696 TFSGMAD
-703 KAEESTDDISAEF
+703 EAEEATDDISAEF
-716 KSMSE
+716 VSMSE
-721 SVAESVSELEGL
+721 SVADSVSELDGL

-757 LASLVELGDD
+757 LSSLVELGDD

-779 VLNSDAL
+779 VLNTEAFYKNSE
-786 YDKAQQLRQTTIEEA
+786 QIRQNTIESA
-801 KASAAAQLHS
+801 KSAAAKQLQS

-854 AVSQLEVAFGGQ
+854 AIAQLETSLGGQ

-894 IGATG
+894 VGAAG

-908 SATDPIEEQSKV
+908 SATDPIEEQSKA

-1032 KEEEEA
+1032 KEEEET

-1234 GDFVSKQEDYVDRV
+1234 GDFVSKQEDYADRV
-1248 SEAWGNSLNS
+1248 SEAWSGSLDSLND
-1258 LNNYV
+1258 YV

-1284 GHPSLGKPSRLPEQ
+1284 RHPSLGKPSRLPEQ
-1298 QQFYASGTTNAS
+1298 QQFYASGTTNAA

-1359 LQSMGQNI
+1359 LHSMGQNI

-1382 DGESFAKYM
+1382 DGEGFAKYM

>member
-1 MAKTNTNY
+1 M
-9 SILVGVELQ
+9 
-18 TAGIQKQL
+18 
-26 DNATKQTK
+26 
-34 LKIDDSEVKNAASS
+34 
-48 LSNLNDVAEE
+48 LS
-58 TDLTFQAANEVFR
+58 
-71 RSIEILSQMASQV
+71 
-84 YELNTAIIEFQKVS
+84 
-98 DLSGEDLDDYIDK
+98 
-111 LSNMG
+111 
-116 SAVARTGSEMV
+116 
-127 EAATEFRKNGF
+127 
-138 NDEDAAQLGQ
+138 
-148 IASMYQNVSDEAIS
+148 
-162 ASDSASFI
+162 
-170 IAQMVAFGI
+170 
-179 EAENASHII
+179 
-188 DAVNET
+188 NET

-205 ANSLGIVSSTASA
+205 ANSLGIVSSTSAA

-231 AITEQTRNSSKAAR
+231 AITEQTRNASKSAR
-245 GLNAIFNNLAQVL
+245 GLNAIFANLSQVL
-258 DDSSTNGKKIAE
+258 DESSSNGKKITE
-270 IFDNLGVSMY
+270 IFDSLGISMY
-280 GVDGQLLSSYELL
+280 DLNTGQMLSTYELL
-293 TNLNEKWDTL
+293 LKLSEKWDTL
-303 DTNTKNYIASTIA
+303 DSNTQKYIATTLA

-342 NSAGSAARENSKNME
+342 NSAGSAARENSKYME

-388 LTNGLLQ
+388 LANGFLQ
-395 LVNTPVGA
+395 LMNTPLGT
-403 FVTQVVLFTGAGWGL
+403 FVTQVTLLTGAGWGL
-418 VKLFKAM
+418 IKLFQAM
-425 NIGPVIMASLS
+425 NIINVVISSFKALPMALFAVQA
-436 NAFTG
+436 AFAGAATG
-441 IKFAIEGTSLAMKG
+441 AEAFGFAMK
-455 LVPATT
+455 
-461 ATTLAMRAAVPI
+461 AALPI
-473 IGAVT
+473 IGGITLV
-478 IALGA
+478 IGGL
-483 FIKFAKWAIDVSKEQ
+483 IKFTKWAIDVSKEQ

-507 IVDDLRSKIKS
+507 IVDDLRSKIES
-518 LNFEYEALKNQ
+518 LNSEYENLKNQ

-562 YQQFGEGSTKTVR
+562 YQQFGEGSTETVT
-575 VDEDTSPAS
+575 VKEDTSPAS

-589 TTTYTGGIA
+589 ETTYTGGIA
-598 YGAAQQAT
+598 YGAAQQAPVTT
-606 AEPETKTTTG
+606 AETETKTTTG

-628 KIQEQIADV
+628 KIQQQIADI
-637 EAQMDT
+637 EAQMAT

-696 VFSGMAD
+696 TFSGMAD
-703 KAEESTDDISAEF
+703 KAEDSTDDISAEF

-721 SVAESVSELEGL
+721 SVADSISELEGL

-752 ISIDT
+752 ISLDT
-757 LASLVELGDD
+757 LSSLVELGDD

-786 YDKAQQLRQTTIEEA
+786 YAKAQQLRQTTIEEA

-854 AVSQLEVAFGGQ
+854 AIAGLETSLGEQ

-894 IGATG
+894 VGASG

-908 SATDPIEEQSKV
+908 SATDPIEEQSKA

-970 NSEYLRELEEQW
+970 NSEYLRDLEEQW

-1020 TADKEIEALEQR
+1020 TADKEIEALEE
-1032 KEEEEA
+1032 KKDEEEA

-1048 EQNEALDDQI
+1048 EQNEALNDQI
-1058 EREEKLDALAKAKQ
+1058 EKEEKLDALAKAKQ

-1107 LQDQIDKME
+1107 LQDQINKME

-1212 AAIWEQRLE
+1212 ASIWEQRLE

-1234 GDFVSKQEDYVDRV
+1234 GDFVSKQEELADRA
-1248 SEAWGNSLNS
+1248 SEAWNSSLDS

-1263 QGCKDAAKELS
+1263 QGCKDAAKELN
-1274 NIDYGSGGGG
+1274 NIDYGSGGGSGHSGSSSG
-1284 GHPSLGKPSRLPEQ
+1284 GLIGKPGFAPSL
-1298 QQFYASGTTNAS
+1298 YASGTTNAA

-1336 ITKNLWQWGVTTPA
+1336 ITKNLWQWGMTTPA
-1350 SMMSSIVGG
+1350 SMMNTIVGG
-1359 LQSMGQNI
+1359 LHSMGQNI

-1372 NFNPS
+1372 NFNPN

-1382 DGESFAKYM
+1382 DGESFANYM

>member
-1 MAKTNTNY
+1 MSRA
-9 SILVGVELQ
+9 LVSVQ
-18 TAGIQKQL
+18 SRYNQV
-26 DNATKQTK
+26 
-34 LKIDDSEVKNAASS
+34 ID
-48 LSNLNDVAEE
+48 E
-58 TDLTFQAANEVFR
+58 T
-71 RSIEILSQMASQV
+71 
-84 YELNTAIIEFQKVS
+84 
-98 DLSGEDLDDYIDK
+98 
-111 LSNMG
+111 
-116 SAVARTGSEMV
+116 
-127 EAATEFRKNGF
+127 
-138 NDEDAAQLGQ
+138 
-148 IASMYQNVSDEAIS
+148 
-162 ASDSASFI
+162 
-170 IAQMVAFGI
+170 
-179 EAENASHII
+179 
-188 DAVNET
+188 
-194 ANSFAVSSGQL
+194 
-205 ANSLGIVSSTASA
+205 SSTGKAL
-218 MGNSM
+218 NEWY
-223 EETIGMMV
+223 EEHNIQ
-231 AITEQTRNSSKAAR
+231 IYDQ
-245 GLNAIFNNLAQVL
+245 Q
-258 DDSSTNGKKIAE
+258 
-270 IFDNLGVSMY
+270 
-280 GVDGQLLSSYELL
+280 GQLLKLYDVLSQVAEI
-293 TNLNEKWDTL
+293 WPTL
-303 DTNTKNYIASTIA
+303 TKNEQAYYLNQQAGANQTQNLSAILSNFSTAI
-316 GTVQLNNFLALMNNF
+316 
-331 DHAVSATETAL
+331 SATETAL
-342 NSAGSAARENSKNME
+342 NSAGSAARENSKYME

-373 SNNVLSSEFLGGLLS
+373 SNNVLSSEFIGGLLN
-388 LTNGLLQ
+388 LANGFLQ
-395 LVNTPVGA
+395 LMNTPVGA

-425 NIGPVIMASLS
+425 NIGSVIMASLS

-518 LNFEYEALKNQ
+518 LNSEYESLKNQ

-575 VDEDTSPAS
+575 LDEDTTPAS

-589 TTTYTGGIA
+589 TTSYTGGIA
-598 YGAAQQAT
+598 YGAAQQAPVTT
-606 AEPETKTTTG
+606 AEPEIKTTTG

-628 KIQEQIADV
+628 KIQEQIADI

-696 VFSGMAD
+696 TFSGMAD

-716 KSMSE
+716 VSMSE

-786 YDKAQQLRQTTIEEA
+786 YKNSEQIRQNTIESA
-801 KASAAAQLHS
+801 KSAAAKQLQS
-811 IAINGVGQAAV
+811 IAINGAGQAAV

-894 IGATG
+894 VGATG

-1136 KEKWSAIVDKISD
+1136 KEKWSVIVDKIGD

-1212 AAIWEQRLE
+1212 ASIWEQRLE

-1234 GDFVSKQEDYVDRV
+1234 GDFVSKQEDYADRV
-1248 SEAWGNSLNS
+1248 SEAWNGSLDSLND
-1258 LNNYV
+1258 YV
-1263 QGCKDAAKELS
+1263 QGCKDAFKELS

-1284 GHPSLGKPSRLPEQ
+1284 GHPSLGKPSSLLEQ
-1298 QQFYASGTTNAS
+1298 QQFYASGTTNAA

>member
-1 MAKTNTNY
+1 
-9 SILVGVELQ
+9 
-18 TAGIQKQL
+18 
-26 DNATKQTK
+26 
-34 LKIDDSEVKNAASS
+34 
-48 LSNLNDVAEE
+48 
-58 TDLTFQAANEVFR
+58 
-71 RSIEILSQMASQV
+71 
-84 YELNTAIIEFQKVS
+84 
-98 DLSGEDLDDYIDK
+98 
-111 LSNMG
+111 
-116 SAVARTGSEMV
+116 
-127 EAATEFRKNGF
+127 
-138 NDEDAAQLGQ
+138 
-148 IASMYQNVSDEAIS
+148 
-162 ASDSASFI
+162 
-170 IAQMVAFGI
+170 
-179 EAENASHII
+179 
-188 DAVNET
+188 
-194 ANSFAVSSGQL
+194 
-205 ANSLGIVSSTASA
+205 
-218 MGNSM
+218 
-223 EETIGMMV
+223 
-231 AITEQTRNSSKAAR
+231 
-245 GLNAIFNNLAQVL
+245 
-258 DDSSTNGKKIAE
+258 
-270 IFDNLGVSMY
+270 
-280 GVDGQLLSSYELL
+280 
-293 TNLNEKWDTL
+293 
-303 DTNTKNYIASTIA
+303 
-316 GTVQLNNFLALMNNF
+316 
-331 DHAVSATETAL
+331 
-342 NSAGSAARENSKNME
+342 ME

-388 LTNGLLQ
+388 LANGFLQ
-395 LVNTPVGA
+395 LMNTPLGA
-403 FVTQVVLFTGAGWGL
+403 FVTQVVLFTTAGWGL

-425 NIGPVIMASLS
+425 NIVSVIIASLG

-441 IKFAIEGTSLAMKG
+441 IKFAIEGTALAMKG
-455 LVPATT
+455 LVPVTT
-461 ATTLAMRAAVPI
+461 AATLAMRAAVPI

-478 IALGA
+478 IAVGA
-483 FIKFAKWAIDVSKEQ
+483 FIKFTKWAIDVSKEQ
-498 TVTLEEQIQ
+498 TVTLEEQIE
-507 IVDDLRSKIKS
+507 IVDGLRSKIKS
-518 LNFEYEALKNQ
+518 LNSEYENLTNQ

-540 RLLEAEI
+540 KLLEAEI

-562 YQQFGEGSTKTVR
+562 YQQFGEGSKETVK

-589 TTTYTGGIA
+589 ETTYTGGIA
-598 YGAAQQAT
+598 YGAAQQAPST
-606 AEPETKTTTG
+606 TTEEETKTTTG

-628 KIQEQIADV
+628 KIQQQIADI

-696 VFSGMAD
+696 TFSGMTD

-716 KSMSE
+716 VSMSE

-752 ISIDT
+752 ISLDT
-757 LASLVELGDD
+757 LSSLVELGDD

-779 VLNSDAL
+779 VFNSEAF
-786 YDKAQQLRQTTIEEA
+786 YKNSEQIRQNTIESA
-801 KASAAAQLHS
+801 KSAAAKQLQS

-854 AVSQLEVAFGGQ
+854 AIAGLETSLGER

-894 IGATG
+894 SMATG
-899 GSSGGGGGG
+899 GSSGGGGGGG
-908 SATDPIEEQSKV
+908 SATDPIEEQSKA

-1020 TADKEIEALEQR
+1020 TADKEIEALE
-1032 KEEEEA
+1032 KKKDEEEA

-1048 EQNEALDDQI
+1048 EQNEALNDQI
-1058 EREEKLDALAKAKQ
+1058 EKEEKLDALAKAKQ
-1072 SKVMVYKDGKFQYVS
+1072 SKVMVYKDGKSQYVS

-1136 KEKWSAIVDKISD
+1136 KEKWSAIVDEIGD

-1234 GDFVSKQEDYVDRV
+1234 GDFVSKQEELADRA
-1248 SEAWGNSLNS
+1248 SEAWSGSLDSLND
-1258 LNNYV
+1258 YV
-1263 QGCKDAAKELS
+1263 RGCKDAAKELS

-1284 GHPSLGKPSRLPEQ
+1284 GHPSLGKPGRLPEQ
-1298 QQFYASGTTNAS
+1298 QQFYASGTTNAI

-1323 RVLNSGDGIIPAD
+1323 RVLNSGDGILPAD
-1336 ITKNLWQWGVTTPA
+1336 ITKNLWKWGVTTPA

-1359 LQSMGQNI
+1359 LHSMGQNI

-1372 NFNPS
+1372 NFNPN

-1382 DGESFAKYM
+1382 DGESFASYM

>member
-1 MAKTNTNY
+1 
-9 SILVGVELQ
+9 
-18 TAGIQKQL
+18 
-26 DNATKQTK
+26 
-34 LKIDDSEVKNAASS
+34 
-48 LSNLNDVAEE
+48 
-58 TDLTFQAANEVFR
+58 
-71 RSIEILSQMASQV
+71 
-84 YELNTAIIEFQKVS
+84 
-98 DLSGEDLDDYIDK
+98 
-111 LSNMG
+111 
-116 SAVARTGSEMV
+116 
-127 EAATEFRKNGF
+127 
-138 NDEDAAQLGQ
+138 
-148 IASMYQNVSDEAIS
+148 MYQNVSDEAIS

-170 IAQMVAFGI
+170 VAQMVAFGI
-179 EAENASHII
+179 EAENASRII

-194 ANSFAVSSGQL
+194 ANNFAVSSGQL

-245 GLNAIFNNLAQVL
+245 GLNTIFNNLAQVL

-316 GTVQLNNFLALMNNF
+316 GTNQLNNFLALMNNF

-342 NSAGSAARENSKNME
+342 NSAGSAARENSKYME

-388 LTNGLLQ
+388 LANGFLQ
-395 LVNTPVGA
+395 LLNTPIGA
-403 FVTQVVLFTGAGWGL
+403 FVTQVVLFTTAGWGL
-418 VKLFKAM
+418 VKLFRAM
-425 NIGPVIMASLS
+425 NIVSIVTASLKS
-436 NAFTG
+436 LPLVLFAIQGAFTG
-441 IKFAIEGTSLAMKG
+441 AITAAEAFNIAMQAMKSSLPIIAAVSLAVLG
-455 LVPATT
+455 LVKIVNLVEESQKETT
-461 ATTLAMRAAVPI
+461 I
-473 IGAVT
+473 
-478 IALGA
+478 
-483 FIKFAKWAIDVSKEQ
+483 
-498 TVTLEEQIQ
+498 TLEEQIQ
-507 IVDDLRSKIKS
+507 IVDELRSKINS
-518 LNFEYEALKNQ
+518 LSSEYENLKNQ
-529 GDLSEADNARL
+529 SDLSETENRRL

-547 EANEKILQQ
+547 EANKEILAQ
-556 EEKKLY
+556 EEKKLFY
-562 YQQFGEGSTKTVR
+562 EQFGAGSKFV
-575 VDEDTSPAS
+575 P
-584 GYLTG
+584 
-589 TTTYTGGIA
+589 
-598 YGAAQQAT
+598 
-606 AEPETKTTTG
+606 TG
-616 LDRLR
+616 LASHGFTDINMHTWEAPTEL
-621 EEVVEFK
+621 EILQQNIDEFK
-628 KIQEQIADV
+628 EIQQQIKDL
-637 EAQMDT
+637 EAQMAT
-643 ATGDELIE
+643 ATGQELID
-651 LNEKYS
+651 LNEDYNA
-657 ELTTN
+657 LVN
-662 SKEYFD
+662 SSRTYFD
-668 SISEQANSLSAFEN
+668 YINEQANALSQFDLEN
-682 IPEEAQSLLNYITL
+682 IPEEYRGTVETLLSDITIL
-696 VFSGMAD
+696 FNSMAD
-703 KAEESTDDISAEF
+703 KAEESTDDISAKF

-721 SVAESVSELEGL
+721 SVADSVSELDGL

-752 ISIDT
+752 ISLDT
-757 LASLVELGDD
+757 LSSLVELGDD

-786 YDKAQQLRQTTIEEA
+786 YAKAQQLRQTTIEEA

-811 IAINGVGQAAV
+811 IAINGVGQASV

-879 NNYQNFVGLVNSSSL
+879 DNYQNFVGLVNSSSL
-894 IGATG
+894 VGATG
-899 GSSGGGGGG
+899 GSSGGGGGGGGG
-908 SATDPIEEQSKV
+908 SATDPIEEQSKA

-1020 TADKEIEALEQR
+1020 TADKEIEALEQ
-1032 KEEEEA
+1032 KKDEEEA

-1048 EQNEALDDQI
+1048 EQNDALNDQI
-1058 EREEKLDALAKAKQ
+1058 EKEEKLDALAKAKQ

-1136 KEKWSAIVDKISD
+1136 KEKWSAIVDEIGD

-1177 IFVSDYIDA
+1177 IFISDYIDA

-1212 AAIWEQRLE
+1212 ASIWEQRLE

-1234 GDFVSKQEDYVDRV
+1234 GDFVSKQEDYADRV
-1248 SEAWGNSLNS
+1248 SEAWGNSLDS
-1258 LNNYV
+1258 LNDYV
-1263 QGCKDAAKELS
+1263 QGYKEAAEELN

-1284 GHPSLGKPSRLPEQ
+1284 QPSLSKPGRLPNQ
-1298 QQFYASGTTNAS
+1298 QQFYASGTTNAA

-1372 NFNPS
+1372 NFNPN

-1382 DGESFAKYM
+1382 DGESFANYM

>member
-1 MAKTNTNY
+1 MQSRYNQ
-9 SILVGVELQ
+9 V
-18 TAGIQKQL
+18 
-26 DNATKQTK
+26 
-34 LKIDDSEVKNAASS
+34 ID
-48 LSNLNDVAEE
+48 E
-58 TDLTFQAANEVFR
+58 T
-71 RSIEILSQMASQV
+71 
-84 YELNTAIIEFQKVS
+84 
-98 DLSGEDLDDYIDK
+98 
-111 LSNMG
+111 
-116 SAVARTGSEMV
+116 
-127 EAATEFRKNGF
+127 
-138 NDEDAAQLGQ
+138 
-148 IASMYQNVSDEAIS
+148 
-162 ASDSASFI
+162 
-170 IAQMVAFGI
+170 
-179 EAENASHII
+179 
-188 DAVNET
+188 
-194 ANSFAVSSGQL
+194 
-205 ANSLGIVSSTASA
+205 SSTGKAL
-218 MGNSM
+218 NEWY
-223 EETIGMMV
+223 EEHNIQ
-231 AITEQTRNSSKAAR
+231 IYDQ
-245 GLNAIFNNLAQVL
+245 Q
-258 DDSSTNGKKIAE
+258 
-270 IFDNLGVSMY
+270 
-280 GVDGQLLSSYELL
+280 GQLLKLYDVLSQVAEI
-293 TNLNEKWDTL
+293 WPTL
-303 DTNTKNYIASTIA
+303 TKNEQAYYLNQQAGANQTQNLSAILSNFST
-316 GTVQLNNFLALMNNF
+316 
-331 DHAVSATETAL
+331 AVSATETAL
-342 NSAGSAARENSKNME
+342 NSAGSAARENSKYME

-455 LVPATT
+455 LVPVTT

-507 IVDDLRSKIKS
+507 IVDDLRNKIKS
-518 LNFEYEALKNQ
+518 LNSEYENLSKQ
-529 GDLSEADNARL
+529 GNLSEEDNRRL

-547 EANEKILQQ
+547 EANEKILEQ

-562 YQQFGEGSTKTVR
+562 YQQFGEGSTETVR
-575 VDEDTSPAS
+575 LDEDTTPAS

-598 YGAAQQAT
+598 YGAAQQAPVTT
-606 AEPETKTTTG
+606 AEAETKTTTG

-628 KIQEQIADV
+628 KIQEQIADI

-651 LNEKYS
+651 LNEKYA

-662 SKEYFD
+662 SKNYFD

-696 VFSGMAD
+696 TFSGMAD
-703 KAEESTDDISAEF
+703 EAEESTDDISAEF

-721 SVAESVSELEGL
+721 SVADSVSELDGL

-757 LASLVELGDD
+757 LSSLVELGDD

-822 DANNAAGSST
+822 DANNASGSST

-908 SATDPIEEQSKV
+908 SATDPIEEQSKA

-1032 KEEEEA
+1032 KEEEES

-1136 KEKWSAIVDKISD
+1136 KEKWSAIVDSIGD

-1234 GDFVSKQEDYVDRV
+1234 GDFVSKQEDYADRI
-1248 SEAWGNSLNS
+1248 SEAWGGSLDSLND
-1258 LNNYV
+1258 YV

-1284 GHPSLGKPSRLPEQ
+1284 GHLSLGKPSSLLEQ
-1298 QQFYASGTTNAS
+1298 QQFYASGTTNAA

>member
-1 MAKTNTNY
+1 MSRA
-9 SILVGVELQ
+9 LVSVQ
-18 TAGIQKQL
+18 SRYNQV
-26 DNATKQTK
+26 
-34 LKIDDSEVKNAASS
+34 ID
-48 LSNLNDVAEE
+48 E
-58 TDLTFQAANEVFR
+58 T
-71 RSIEILSQMASQV
+71 
-84 YELNTAIIEFQKVS
+84 
-98 DLSGEDLDDYIDK
+98 
-111 LSNMG
+111 
-116 SAVARTGSEMV
+116 
-127 EAATEFRKNGF
+127 
-138 NDEDAAQLGQ
+138 
-148 IASMYQNVSDEAIS
+148 
-162 ASDSASFI
+162 
-170 IAQMVAFGI
+170 
-179 EAENASHII
+179 
-188 DAVNET
+188 
-194 ANSFAVSSGQL
+194 
-205 ANSLGIVSSTASA
+205 SSTGKAL
-218 MGNSM
+218 NEWY
-223 EETIGMMV
+223 EEHNIQ
-231 AITEQTRNSSKAAR
+231 IYDQ
-245 GLNAIFNNLAQVL
+245 Q
-258 DDSSTNGKKIAE
+258 
-270 IFDNLGVSMY
+270 
-280 GVDGQLLSSYELL
+280 GQLLKLYDVLSQVAEI
-293 TNLNEKWDTL
+293 WPTL
-303 DTNTKNYIASTIA
+303 TKNEQAYYLNQQAGANQTQNLSAILSNFST
-316 GTVQLNNFLALMNNF
+316 
-331 DHAVSATETAL
+331 AVSATETAL
-342 NSAGSAARENSKNME
+342 NSAGSAARENSKYME

-388 LTNGLLQ
+388 LANRFLQ
-395 LVNTPVGA
+395 LMNTPVGA
-403 FVTQVVLFTGAGWGL
+403 FVTQVTLFTGAMWGL
-418 VKLFKAM
+418 IQLFKAM
-425 NIGPVIMASLS
+425 KIVSVVSNSFMMLMDTFKSVKWYMKGVISMSSVLSNVMAS
-436 NAFTG
+436 
-441 IKFAIEGTSLAMKG
+441 
-455 LVPATT
+455 
-461 ATTLAMRAAVPI
+461 AVPI
-473 IGAVT
+473 IGGVT

-483 FIKFAKWAIDVSKEQ
+483 FIKFAKRVIDVSKEQ

-518 LNFEYEALKNQ
+518 LNSEYENLKNQ

-547 EANEKILQQ
+547 EANEKILEQ

-562 YQQFGEGSTKTVR
+562 YQQFGEGSKETVAQ
-575 VDEDTSPAS
+575 DTAPAS

-589 TTTYTGGIA
+589 ETTYTGGIA
-598 YGAAQQAT
+598 YGAAQQAPST
-606 AEPETKTTTG
+606 TTEEETKTTTG

-628 KIQEQIADV
+628 KIQQQIADI
-637 EAQMDT
+637 EAQMAT

-696 VFSGMAD
+696 TFSGMAD
-703 KAEESTDDISAEF
+703 KAEESTDDISAKF

-721 SVAESVSELEGL
+721 SVAESVSELDGL

-752 ISIDT
+752 ISLDT
-757 LASLVELGDD
+757 LSSLVELGDD

-779 VLNSDAL
+779 VFNSDAL
-786 YDKAQQLRQTTIEEA
+786 YNKAQQLRQTTIEEA

-811 IAINGVGQAAV
+811 IAINGVGQAAM

-894 IGATG
+894 VGATG

-908 SATDPIEEQSKV
+908 SATDPIEEQSKA

-1136 KEKWSAIVDKISD
+1136 KEKWSAIVDKIGD

-1234 GDFVSKQEDYVDRV
+1234 GDFVSKQEDYADRV
-1248 SEAWGNSLNS
+1248 SEAWSGSLDSLND
-1258 LNNYV
+1258 YV

-1284 GHPSLGKPSRLPEQ
+1284 GHPSLGKPGRLPEQ
-1298 QQFYASGTTNAS
+1298 QQFYASGTTNAA

-1323 RVLNSGDGIIPAD
+1323 RVLNSGDGILPAD

-1359 LQSMGQNI
+1359 LHSMGQNI

-1382 DGESFAKYM
+1382 DGEGFAKYM